1 LIVSRR
7 QTSPGNHISGG
18 VLVGLAGRGIL
29 QSRTPWMHE
38 QEADEQGLRLV
49 YSLYDFTHRGW
60 ADGELGPLLD
70 AAQRLGYAGLNI
82 TLPFKQTV
90 MGMLDE
96 LDEVAASV
104 GAVNTVS
111 FRGGRRI
118 GGNTDITGFAE
129 AFRTGLAGADLDT
142 VLQVGCGGAGAA
154 TANAMLGPLGV
165 GRLVLF
171 DADPGR
177 AARLRDQLAYT
188 HGADRVALCDDTAAG
203 AAISTG
209 IVNATPMGTAKFPGM
224 PLPSAALKERH
235 WVADVVYFPLETDLL
250 AAARRKGCRTMNGS
264 GMAVNQAA
272 DAFEI
277 FTGRKADPAR
287 MAVSFAAFPAF
298 PAFAASSAEEP
309 E

>member
-1 LIVSRR
+1 LIVPRR
-7 QTSPGNHISGG
+7 QTPPGDNSGAG
-18 VLVGLAGRGIL
+18 VLVGLAGRGIM

-60 ADGELGPLLD
+60 ADEDLAPLLD
-70 AAQRLGYAGLNI
+70 AAERLGYAGLNI

-111 FRGGRRI
+111 FSGGRRI
-118 GGNTDITGFAE
+118 GGNTDISGFAA
-129 AFRTGLAGADLDT
+129 AFRAGLAGADLDT

-154 TANAMLGPLGV
+154 TANAMLGPLEV
-165 GRLVLF
+165 GKLVLC
-171 DADPGR
+171 DTDLGR
-177 AARLRDQLAYT
+177 AARLRDQLAHT
-188 HGADRVALCDDTAAG
+188 HGADRVAICNDTAAG

-209 IVNATPMGTAKFPGM
+209 IVNATPMGTARFPGM
-224 PLPSAALKERH
+224 PLPAAAVEERH
-235 WVADVVYFPLETDLL
+235 WVADIVYFPLETDLL
-250 AAARRKGCRTMNGS
+250 AAARAKGCHTLNGS
-264 GMAVNQAA
+264 GMAVHQAV
-272 DAFEI
+272 DAFAI

-287 MAVSFAAFPAF
+287 MAASFAAFAAPA
-298 PAFAASSAEEP
+298 AEEP